1 MGENISTRVAYGK
14 ALAEFGTDEKLFV
27 FDADLKKCT
36 MTLYFAE
43 KYPERFFNIGI
54 AEANMVDIA
63 AGFATCGA
71 TALVHT
77 FAIFATGRTY
87 DQIRNSVCY
96 PGLNVKIV
104 GSHGGLTVGED
115 GATHQALEDIS
126 LMRGI
131 PGMTVII
138 PCDSYE
144 ARLATKAMLEKKGPC
159 YFRTCRPAVE
169 CVSDQF
175 KNYNFEIGKGVQ
187 LTEGTDVIAD
197 DIQGLIN
204 IGINVSIK
212 NQTYKIMDNIIGLD
226 IPNSVRSEMSS
237 KSEISV
243 IKDNIRKRLNHI
255 NHKYLVLIDLG
266 FDGTADRDYELQ
278 TADLLT
284 SELSFKGAR
293 LGDTRKPDVCVYHG
307 TNGLIIDNKAYGK
320 GYSLPIK
327 QADEMLRYIEE
338 NQKRDKS
345 LNPNEWWTIFDD
357 AVSKFNFAFVSG
369 EFTGGFKDR
378 LENISRRSSVN
389 GAAINSVNLLL
400 LAEEIKSGR
409 MSYSDAFKNFDCN
422 KEITI

>member
-169 CVSDQF
+169 CVTDQL

-187 LTEGTDVIAD
+187 LTEGTDVTIIAC
-197 DIQGLIN
+197 
-204 IGINVSIK
+204 GIMVQEALK
-212 NQTYKIMDNIIGLD
+212 AQK
-226 IPNSVRSEMSS
+226 
-237 KSEISV
+237 
-243 IKDNIRKRLNHI
+243 
-255 NHKYLVLIDLG
+255 
-266 FDGTADRDYELQ
+266 
-278 TADLLT
+278 LL
-284 SELSFKGAR
+284 E
-293 LGDTRKPDVCVYHG
+293 
-307 TNGLIIDNKAYGK
+307 
-320 GYSLPIK
+320 
-327 QADEMLRYIEE
+327 EE
-338 NQKRDKS
+338 NIYARVIDMH
-345 LNPNEWWTIFDD
+345 TIKPIDREIIIKAAKETGAIVTVEEHNTIGGLGS
-357 AVSKFNFAFVSG
+357 AVAEVLVQTEIVPVEFVG
-369 EFTGGFKDR
+369 EDP
-378 LENISRRSSVN
+378 
-389 GAAINSVNLLL
+389 GA
-400 LAEEIKSGR
+400 
-409 MSYSDAFKNFDCN
+409 
-422 KEITI
+422 